1 MSTKKETL
9 LEASCISK
17 KSFYDNPIM
26 SEKAQQ
32 KAPEASVQQGF
43 HCSCFARNE
52 NLAIRVSFCTDH
64 PMQFRLEQRGRNLVL
79 LKIDV
84 EVAYFENTIFCNI
97 NATDSN
103 HKKGQNIE
111 DLERIRFSATKR
123 TFVSREDPDFKHHQ
137 AEVLVKT
144 WIPLEHITNINAFA

>member
-1 MSTKKETL
+1 MSKGEGKHNKTKKNSPKSPTKKETL

-52 NLAIRVSFCTDH
+52 NLAIICCPFSRSLEGLQKAHSFASFGLCVGFVRLANVCACVLGQNGASSSFCT
-64 PMQFRLEQRGRNLVL
+64 
-79 LKIDV
+79 
-84 EVAYFENTIFCNI
+84 
-97 NATDSN
+97 
-103 HKKGQNIE
+103 
-111 DLERIRFSATKR
+111 
-123 TFVSREDPDFKHHQ
+123 
-137 AEVLVKT
+137 
-144 WIPLEHITNINAFA
+144 

>member
-1 MSTKKETL
+1 MSQREGKHDKTKKKPPKSPTTKETL

-52 NLAIRVSFCTDH
+52 NLAIVG
-64 PMQFRLEQRGRNLVL
+64 QFLSLS
-79 LKIDV
+79 D
-84 EVAYFENTIFCNI
+84 TCNYSL
-97 NATDSN
+97 D
-103 HKKGQNIE
+103 KE
-111 DLERIRFSATKR
+111 
-123 TFVSREDPDFKHHQ
+123 
-137 AEVLVKT
+137 
-144 WIPLEHITNINAFA
+144 FAKYL